1 MATQNLGIV
10 TAYGYAKKGGY
21 TGTEEE
27 FYEALA
33 KVLELTNGTG
43 VENGINVVN
52 GKVCVTYEED

>member
-1 MATQNLGIV
+1 METQNLGIV

-27 FYEALA
+27 FYKALA
-33 KVLELTNGTG
+33 EMPALVG
-43 VENGINVVN
+43 VSNGIGVVD